1 MRTKNALKNDKE
13 TGASLWALELLIS
26 CLGELWEQALSM
38 CGFFFFFFCMLL
50 DMILEQIEKG
60 ICSQHV

>member
-1 MRTKNALKNDKE
+1 MGFGTVNIMFGGTLG
-13 TGASLWALELLIS
+13 TGTFHVWL
-26 CLGELWEQALSM
+26 
-38 CGFFFFFFCMLL
+38 FFFFFCMLL